1 MELEK
6 AHYLTVLCLFF
17 NVVIAFQ
24 RPINLFFSS
33 TNGLELLQ
41 DPKGIVVN
49 SRFVGPHR
57 PKVTPPFE
65 IVATLVQYYSKY
77 V

>member
-1 MELEK
+1 MELGK

-41 DPKGIVVN
+41 DQNGIVVH
-49 SRFVGPHR
+49 SRFVGPHG
-57 PKVTPPFE
+57 PTVTPPFE
-65 IVATLVQYYSKY
+65 IVATLLQHYSKY

>member
-1 MELEK
+1 MELGK

-41 DPKGIVVN
+41 DQKVIVVH
-49 SRFVGPHR
+49 SRFVGPHG
-57 PKVTPPFE
+57 PTVTPPFE

>member
-1 MELEK
+1 MELGK

-41 DPKGIVVN
+41 DPKVVN